1 MPTARLR
8 AAAALA
14 GSSTARPRARP
25 PKRRPVPGGVPPPR
39 GANATRASALQSLGV
54 LGHRRHRPGLAA
66 PWDQEA
72 CPQLHVERLVNDE
85 RFVEAAVASR
95 VARGHG
101 PIRITME
108 LRRLGVAAELITA
121 AVDARSPDWLTR
133 AQALRRRRFGA
144 GKPDGRS
151 EQNRQTRF
159 LLYRGFTGDQARAA
173 LGRAGTDLDED
184 LDVEFDSAALEE

>member
-1 MPTARLR
+1 MAFRS
-8 AAAALA
+8 
-14 GSSTARPRARP
+14 GSGGMQRTGRGFGSRPRVAEQPASGCEAR
-25 PKRRPVPGGVPPPR
+25 
-39 GANATRASALQSLGV
+39 TRAVGMLARRDLPSSALKGRLTDVGF
-54 LGHRRHRPGLAA
+54 AA
-66 PWDQEA
+66 GTAEA
-72 CPQLHVERLVNDE
+72 AVTELEDERLVNDE